1 MKLTQAKTSK
11 AKRVLIYGESMT
23 GKTTLAG
30 TLAAKYKMIWFDLEK
45 GYESLLKL
53 PTAAQENIELLA
65 IPDSKIYPIA
75 IETLLKVF
83 TGKEVFICETHGK
96 VSCPICKKAG
106 EPETRI
112 CLNEL
117 DENYVV
123 VIDSLTQLSASTINF
138 LMKDKED
145 TAKPEW
151 EVYRAQGALLEKI
164 LSCMQQSKHHIVCI
178 SHVVESQQEDGKVKL
193 FPVCGTSN
201 FSRNCP
207 RFFDDVVYLE
217 LKNKKHMASCS
228 TTYANNI
235 TAGSR
240 SGHSIGEDM
249 NLLSLFQELDMTM
262 PAPAVKPGTL
272 VPVSAK
278 QLANLNQGQKAL
290 SALASLRNK

>member
-1 MKLTQAKTSK
+1 MKLTQARQSK

-30 TLAAKYKMIWFDLEK
+30 TLASQFKVIYFDLEK

-53 PTAAQENIELLA
+53 PQAAQENIELIS
-65 IPDSKIYPIA
+65 IPDTKVYPIA

-83 TGKEVFICETHGK
+83 TGKEVLICEEHGK
-96 VSCPICKKAG
+96 VSCPICKKNSA
-106 EPETRI
+106 PETRI

-117 DENYVV
+117 DESTVV
-123 VIDSLTQLSASTINF
+123 VVDSLTQLSASTINF

-145 TAKPEW
+145 TVKPEW
-151 EVYRAQGALLEKI
+151 DVYRSQGALLEKI

-207 RFFDDVVYLE
+207 RFFDDVVYVE
-217 LKNKKHMASCS
+217 LKNKKHTATCS

-240 SGHSIGEDM
+240 LGHSIGEDM
-249 NLLSLFQELDMTM
+249 SLLSLFASPSLATGTEVKKEA
-262 PAPAVKPGTL
+262 APTT
-272 VPVSAK
+272 
-278 QLANLNQGQKAL
+278 NGQKAI
-290 SALASLRNK
+290 SALASLRK

>member
-53 PTAAQENIELLA
+53 PATSQENIELIA

-75 IETLLKVF
+75 IETFLKVF
-83 TGKEVFICETHGK
+83 AGKEVFICEAHGK
-96 VSCPICKKAG
+96 VSCPVCKKAG

-117 DENYVV
+117 DESYIV

-178 SHVVESQQEDGKVKL
+178 SHVVESQQEDGKVTL

-249 NLLSLFQELDMTM
+249 NLLALFQELDMSM
-262 PAPAVKPGTL
+262 DPPASVTISKAP
-272 VPVSAK
+272 
-278 QLANLNQGQKAL
+278 ANLNQGQKAL

>member
-1 MKLTQAKTSK
+1 MKLTQAKQSK

-30 TLAAKYKMIWFDLEK
+30 TIAEKYKVIYFDLEK

-53 PTAAQENIELLA
+53 PQSAQENIELIP
-65 IPDSKIYPIA
+65 IPDTKIFPIA

-83 TGKEVFICETHGK
+83 TGKEVFICEAHGK
-96 VSCPICKKAG
+96 VACPICKK
-106 EPETRI
+106 ESLPETRV
-112 CLNEL
+112 CLKEL
-117 DENYVV
+117 DESYVV
-123 VIDSLTQLSASTINF
+123 IIDSLTQLSASTINF

-151 EVYRAQGALLEKI
+151 DVYRSQGALLEKI

-207 RFFDDVVYLE
+207 RFFDDVVYVE
-217 LKNKKHMASCS
+217 LKNKRHTATCS

-240 SGHSIGEDM
+240 LGHSIGEDM
-249 NLLSLFQELDMTM
+249 NLLSLFTDSEPMKT
-262 PAPAVKPGTL
+262 GTII
-272 VPVSAK
+272 PVTEK
-278 QLANLNQGQKAL
+278 QLKELSQGQKAIGAL
-290 SALASLRNK
+290 SNLIKKG

>member
-53 PTAAQENIELLA
+53 PATSQENIELLA

-96 VSCPICKKAG
+96 VSCPVCKKAG

-117 DENYVV
+117 DESYIV

-249 NLLSLFQELDMTM
+249 NLLALFQELDMSM
-262 PAPAVKPGTL
+262 DPPASVTISKAP
-272 VPVSAK
+272 
-278 QLANLNQGQKAL
+278 ANLNQGQKAL

>member
-1 MKLTQAKTSK
+1 MKLSNAAPSK

-23 GKTTLAG
+23 GKTTLVG
-30 TLAAKYKMIWFDLEK
+30 TLASKYKLLYFDLEA

-53 PTAAQENIELLA
+53 PESSKENIELIQ

-83 TGKEVFICETHGK
+83 TGKEVFICEEHGK
-96 VSCPICKKAG
+96 VNCPLCRKESKA
-106 EPETRI
+106 ETRI
-112 CLNEL
+112 CLSEL
-117 DENYVV
+117 NTDTVV

-151 EVYRAQGALLEKI
+151 EIYRAQGALLEKI
-164 LSCMQQSKHHIVCI
+164 LSSMQQSRHHIVCI
-178 SHVVESQQEDGKVKL
+178 SHVVESQQEDGKTKL

-217 LKNKKHMASCS
+217 LKNKKHVATCS

-240 SGHSIGEDM
+240 LGHSIGEDM
-249 NLLSLFQELDMTM
+249 NLLSLFSD
-262 PAPAVKPGTL
+262 
-272 VPVSAK
+272 PVLTGENK
-278 QLANLNQGQKAL
+278 RQLPEPTQGQKAV
-290 SALASLRNK
+290 SALSNLIKKA

>member
-1 MKLTQAKTSK
+1 MKLTQAKQSK
-11 AKRVLIYGESMT
+11 AKRVLVYGESMT

-30 TLAAKYKMIWFDLEK
+30 TLASQFKILYFDLEK

-53 PTAAQENIELLA
+53 PTASQENIELLQ
-65 IPDSKIYPIA
+65 IPDTKIFPIA

-83 TGKEVFICETHGK
+83 TGKEVFICEEHGK
-96 VSCPICKKAG
+96 VACPICKKTSA
-106 EPETRI
+106 PETRI
-112 CLNEL
+112 CLSEL
-117 DENYVV
+117 DESYVV
-123 VIDSLTQLSASTINF
+123 VIDSLTQLSASTLNF

-151 EVYRAQGALLEKI
+151 DIYRSQGALLEKI

-207 RFFDDVVYLE
+207 RFFDDVVYVE
-217 LKNKKHMASCS
+217 LKNKKHTATCS

-240 SGHSIGEDM
+240 LGHQIGEDM
-249 NLLSLFQELDMTM
+249 SLLSLFTNLDICDNIPMRETK
-262 PAPAVKPGTL
+262 PASGLT
-272 VPVSAK
+272 
-278 QLANLNQGQKAL
+278 NGQKAI
-290 SALASLRNK
+290 SSLAGMIKK

>member
-1 MKLTQAKTSK
+1 MKLTSAKQSK

-30 TLAAKYKMIWFDLEK
+30 TLAEKFKVIWFDLEK

-53 PTAAQENIELLA
+53 PKEYQENIELIA
-65 IPDSKIYPIA
+65 IPDTKIFPIA

-83 TGKEVFICETHGK
+83 TGKEVFICEQHGK
-96 VSCPICKKAG
+96 VSCPICKKA
-106 EPETRI
+106 EAPETRI
-112 CLNEL
+112 ALNEL
-117 DENYVV
+117 DENTVV
-123 VIDSLTQLSASTINF
+123 VIDSLTQLSASTLNF

-151 EVYRAQGALLEKI
+151 DVYRSQGALLEKI

-207 RFFDDVVYLE
+207 RFFDDVVYVE
-217 LKNKKHMASCS
+217 LKNKKHTATCS

-240 SGHSIGEDM
+240 LGHSIGEDM
-249 NLLSLFQELDMTM
+249 SLLSLFSNEVSLDMKL
-262 PAPAVKPGTL
+262 PAAAT
-272 VPVSAK
+272 
-278 QLANLNQGQKAL
+278 NGQKSM
-290 SALASLRNK
+290 SALAALKRGK